1 MVRFSSKK
9 CYFCAVYGR
18 CNHLVELTAHGHR
31 WHICATALALC
42 CGPTMVASGEVAV
55 LLRAVFLIHDVTL
68 ILARLPRALYVS
80 IYAWGYS
87 GVASRSCA
95 YTVC

>member
-31 WHICATALALC
+31 WHICAIALALWFD
-42 CGPTMVASGEVAV
+42 PTMVASGEVGV
-55 LLRAVFLIHDVTL
+55 LVHAIFLNHNLNLFWVK
-68 ILARLPRALYVS
+68 LPRALDVS
-80 IYAWGYS
+80 I
-87 GVASRSCA
+87 
-95 YTVC
+95 